1 VTSTVRRP
9 RSRPALVGAALV
21 ACLLVGCTGPDG
33 AASVPGAS
41 SPAEGGTS
49 GDAAEAETAEP
60 PEPAMTTHT
69 LTADGIELLLS
80 VPVGAAPGGTEGETG
95 APAAADDGADGAD
108 GADEA
113 ADEPAAAGDAA
124 DPVGTGPAAPGQ
136 AVPVTVTPDED
147 GSSRI
152 SFGLSAPAAGTGS
165 GSDNGDSGGDSDNGT
180 GTGTAGDA
188 TATATLD
195 LVSPSDGSL
204 LRNGDGSISV
214 LDAAGTPLGGL
225 SAPEATEP
233 SGSTLRAGVVVVAPT
248 RAEVRVKAAGVTP
261 SGTAGATASAP
272 PDDVTVT
279 TWLGAQGVRSATWGN
294 REGGRSLAVDPT
306 PWARQSGLVGEET
319 AWAQLVASEPEAD
332 SSTMRDQFDCHALGA
347 TDKKTWNLEPWRPD
361 VGFLATVAARCNPTS

>member
-1 VTSTVRRP
+1 MTSIVRRP
-9 RSRPALVGAALV
+9 RPRLALVGAALV
-21 ACLLVGCTGPDG
+21 ACLLVGCSGPDG
-33 AASVPGAS
+33 AAPVPG
-41 SPAEGGTS
+41 SPAPSAGVPSDGPPDDS
-49 GDAAEAETAEP
+49 DLASAA
-60 PEPAMTTHT
+60 PAMTTRT

-80 VPVGAAPGGTEGETG
+80 VPVGAAPGG
-95 APAAADDGADGAD
+95 AAGADGDA
-108 GADEA
+108 G
-113 ADEPAAAGDAA
+113 EPAAAGDAA
-124 DPVGTGPAAPGQ
+124 DPAGADPATSAPV
-136 AVPVTVTPDED
+136 APVTVTPDED
-147 GSSRI
+147 GSSRV
-152 SFGLSAPAAGTGS
+152 SFGLAVPGAGTGAAS
-165 GSDNGDSGGDSDNGT
+165 DSGAGGATT
-180 GTGTAGDA
+180 GTTDSTADHSA
-188 TATATLD
+188 ATATLD
-195 LVSPSDGSL
+195 LVSPADGSL

-233 SGSTLRAGVVVVAPT
+233 SGSAVRAGVLVVAPT
-248 RAEVRVKAAGVTP
+248 RAEVRVKAVGATP
-261 SGTAGATASAP
+261 SGTAGTTASAP

-361 VGFLATVAARCNPTS
+361 VGFLATAAARCNPTS

>member
-1 VTSTVRRP
+1 MTSTVRRP

-33 AASVPGAS
+33 AASVPGSS

-60 PEPAMTTHT
+60 PESAMTTHA

-80 VPVGAAPGGTEGETG
+80 VPVGAGPGGTEGE
-95 APAAADDGADGAD
+95 
-108 GADEA
+108 
-113 ADEPAAAGDAA
+113 
-124 DPVGTGPAAPGQ
+124 
-136 AVPVTVTPDED
+136 TVTPDED

-165 GSDNGDSGGDSDNGT
+165 GSESGGEGGSDNGT
-180 GTGTAGDA
+180 GTGTADDS
-188 TATATLD
+188 ATATLD

-233 SGSTLRAGVVVVAPT
+233 SGSTLRAGVVIVAPT

-261 SGTAGATASAP
+261 SGTAGTTASTP

>member
-1 VTSTVRRP
+1 MTSTVRRP
-9 RSRPALVGAALV
+9 RSRPALVGAALA

-33 AASVPGAS
+33 AASVPGSS

-60 PEPAMTTHT
+60 PESAMTTHA

-80 VPVGAAPGGTEGETG
+80 VPVAS
-95 APAAADDGADGAD
+95 ADGAGEVSGD
-108 GADEA
+108 GAEA
-113 ADEPAAAGDAA
+113 GEGGDGEGGDGEGGDGEAAAGPA
-124 DPVGTGPAAPGQ
+124 GTGPVAPGQ
-136 AVPVTVTPDED
+136 AAPVTVIPDED
-147 GSSRI
+147 GSSRV
-152 SFGLSAPAAGTGS
+152 SFGLAVPTAGTGS
-165 GSDNGDSGGDSDNGT
+165 GSDSGGEGGGDNGT
-180 GTGTAGDA
+180 GTGTADDS
-188 TATATLD
+188 ATATLD
-195 LVSPSDGSL
+195 LVSPADGSL

-261 SGTAGATASAP
+261 SGTAGTTASTP

-319 AWAQLVASEPEAD
+319 AWAQLVAGEPEAD

>member
-1 VTSTVRRP
+1 MTSTVRRP
-9 RSRPALVGAALV
+9 RSRPAFVGAALV

-33 AASVPGAS
+33 AAPVPGSS
-41 SPAEGGTS
+41 SPAEGVPSDGPP
-49 GDAAEAETAEP
+49 GDPDLEPAA
-60 PEPAMTTHT
+60 PAMTTHS

-80 VPVGAAPGGTEGETG
+80 VPVGAAPGGAEGESG
-95 APAAADDGADGAD
+95 APGAADDVADGAA
-108 GADEA
+108 GAAE
-113 ADEPAAAGDAA
+113 AGDAA
-124 DPVGTGPAAPGQ
+124 DPAGTSTAAPGQ
-136 AVPVTVTPDED
+136 VTPVTVTSDED
-147 GSSRI
+147 GSSRV
-152 SFGLSAPAAGTGS
+152 SFGLSASAAGTGS
-165 GSDNGDSGGDSDNGT
+165 GSDSGGDNDNGT
-180 GTGTAGDA
+180 ATGTTDGA

-195 LVSPSDGSL
+195 LVSPADGSL

-261 SGTAGATASAP
+261 SGTAGTTASAP

-361 VGFLATVAARCNPTS
+361 VGFLATVAARCNPTD

>member
-9 RSRPALVGAALV
+9 RSRPAFVGAALV

-33 AASVPGAS
+33 AAPVPGSS

-60 PEPAMTTHT
+60 PEPAMTTHA

-80 VPVGAAPGGTEGETG
+80 VPVRAAPGG
-95 APAAADDGADGAD
+95 AAGADGDA
-108 GADEA
+108 G
-113 ADEPAAAGDAA
+113 EPAAAGDAA
-124 DPVGTGPAAPGQ
+124 DPAGADPATSAPV
-136 AVPVTVTPDED
+136 APVTVTPDED
-147 GSSRI
+147 GSSRV
-152 SFGLSAPAAGTGS
+152 SFGLSASAAGTGS
-165 GSDNGDSGGDSDNGT
+165 GSDSGGDRDSDNGDSGGEGGGDSDSDNGT
-180 GTGTAGDA
+180 RTGTADDS
-188 TATATLD
+188 ATATLD
-195 LVSPSDGSL
+195 LVSPADGSL

-233 SGSTLRAGVVVVAPT
+233 SGSAVRAGVVVVAPT
-248 RAEVRVKAAGVTP
+248 RAEVRVKAVGATP
-261 SGTAGATASAP
+261 SGTVGTTASAP

-347 TDKKTWNLEPWRPD
+347 TDKKTWNLEP
-361 VGFLATVAARCNPTS
+361 

>member
-1 VTSTVRRP
+1 MTSIVRRTRP
-9 RSRPALVGAALV
+9 RLALVGAALV

-33 AASVPGAS
+33 AAPVPG
-41 SPAEGGTS
+41 SPAPSAGVPSDGPP
-49 GDAAEAETAEP
+49 GDSDL
-60 PEPAMTTHT
+60 EPAAPAVSVRAV
-69 LTADGIELLLS
+69 TADGIELLLS
-80 VPVGAAPGGTEGETG
+80 VPVGAAPGGAAG
-95 APAAADDGADGAD
+95 AHGAAG
-108 GADEA
+108 
-113 ADEPAAAGDAA
+113 AGDAA
-124 DPVGTGPAAPGQ
+124 DPAGTDPATSAPV
-136 AVPVTVTPDED
+136 VPVTVTPDED
-147 GSSRI
+147 GSSRV
-152 SFGLSAPAAGTGS
+152 SFGLAVPGAGTGAAS
-165 GSDNGDSGGDSDNGT
+165 DSGAGGATT
-180 GTGTAGDA
+180 GTTDGTADDSA
-188 TATATLD
+188 ATATLD
-195 LVSPSDGSL
+195 LVSPADGSL

-233 SGSTLRAGVVVVAPT
+233 SGSTVRAGVVVVAPT
-248 RAEVRVKAAGVTP
+248 RAEVRVKAVGATP
-261 SGTAGATASAP
+261 SGTVGTTASAP

-361 VGFLATVAARCNPTS
+361 VGFLATAAARCNPTD